1 MVTLADLRARSNV
14 PSWQQAV
21 AIVQELFLA
30 TVDQRG
36 SAARLPDIA
45 HIGLNPDGSI
55 ALLPQSSIPENPV
68 RHLAVL
74 LCLMLENVPAP
85 GPLLDLAERNLK
97 DPPEFPVPE
106 EFTRSLRYFERPG
119 RDEDIKDLVIRAER
133 AREQKA
139 VEDELRH
146 LEERALELL
155 EAQEIPERHIL
166 ERDGSVTVVKRER
179 KLGQG
184 PRLPAIS
191 TTEMI
196 GIDDVPP
203 VRAKWDIH
211 GTFRLVVIVGTLA
224 YAAYWITRQAPSPAG
239 VTKVEENVAKAARRV
254 FGEGSTAA
262 GPSGPSADRPPASAP
277 SPAAGPTGS
286 SGRTGG
292 SSSGGSGGA
301 SGSAPSGG
309 GTTAGSS
316 AGSGEASQP
325 APAGAPLPAVE
336 GGPINPLQQ
345 DDPGPSSNGTFSGN
359 DSDVIP
365 PVLLGNGTPA
375 PAPGAP
381 GATYQLIVDSSGN
394 VEQVQLIAGDR
405 GMRESMMRSHVKS
418 WKFRPATRRGGA
430 VRYRMQVRVAI

>member
-1 MVTLADLRARSNV
+1 MVTLADLRARSTV
-14 PSWQQAV
+14 PSWQEAV

-30 TVDQRG
+30 TVGERG

-119 RDEDIKDLVIRAER
+119 RDEDIKELVVRAER

-139 VEDELRH
+139 VDDELRH
-146 LEERALELL
+146 LEERSRELL

-166 ERDGSVTVVKRER
+166 ERDGTVTVVKRER

-191 TTEMI
+191 TTELI

-224 YAAYWITRQAPSPAG
+224 YAAYWITRQAPPPAG

-254 FGEGSTAA
+254 FGDGSGTGGA
-262 GPSGPSADRPPASAP
+262 PSGPSADRPPAPAP
-277 SPAAGPTGS
+277 SPAGSTG
-286 SGRTGG
+286 
-292 SSSGGSGGA
+292 SSGGSGG
-301 SGSAPSGG
+301 
-309 GTTAGSS
+309 SS
-316 AGSGEASQP
+316 AGGSGRSSSSAPAAGGTAAGSSGEASSS
-325 APAGAPLPAVE
+325 APPSAPLPAVE
-336 GGPINPLQQ
+336 GGPVKPLQQ
-345 DDPGPSSNGTFSGN
+345 DDPGAPATFSG
-359 DSDVIP
+359 SDADVTP
-365 PVLLGNGTPA
+365 PVLLGSGAPA
-375 PAPGAP
+375 PAAGVPA
-381 GATYQLIVDSSGN
+381 ATYQLIVDASGN

-405 GMRESMMRSHVKS
+405 GMRESMMRAHVKS
-418 WKFRPATRRGGA
+418 WKFRPASRRSGA
-430 VRYRMQVRVAI
+430 VRYRLQVRVAI

>member
-1 MVTLADLRARSNV
+1 MVTLADLRARSTV

-30 TVDQRG
+30 TVGERG

-45 HIGLNPDGSI
+45 HIGLNLDGSI

-119 RDEDIKDLVIRAER
+119 RDEDIKELVIRAER

-139 VEDELRH
+139 VDDELRH
-146 LEERALELL
+146 LEERSRELL
-155 EAQEIPERHIL
+155 QAQEIPERHVL

-191 TTEMI
+191 TTEVI

-211 GTFRLVVIVGTLA
+211 GTFRLVMIVGTLA
-224 YAAYWITRQAPSPAG
+224 YAAYWITRQAPPPAG

-254 FGEGSTAA
+254 FGDGSGT
-262 GPSGPSADRPPASAP
+262 GGRPSGPSADRPPASAP

-286 SGRTGG
+286 SGGSGGSSAGRSGG
-292 SSSGGSGGA
+292 SSSP
-301 SGSAPSGG
+301 APAAG
-309 GTTAGSS
+309 GTAAGS
-316 AGSGEASQP
+316 SGEASAS
-325 APAGAPLPAVE
+325 APPGAPLPAVE
-336 GGPINPLQQ
+336 GGPLKPLQQ
-345 DDPGPSSNGTFSGN
+345 DSPGAASTATFSG
-359 DSDVIP
+359 SDADVTP
-365 PVLLGNGTPA
+365 PVLLGSGA
-375 PAPGAP
+375 PAAAAGAP
-381 GATYQLIVDSSGN
+381 AATYQLIVDASGN

-405 GMRESMMRSHVKS
+405 GMRESMMRAHVKS
-418 WKFRPATRRGGA
+418 WKFRPATRGGGA
-430 VRYRMQVRVAI
+430 VRYRLQVRVAI

>member
-1 MVTLADLRARSNV
+1 MVTLADLRARSTV
-14 PSWQQAV
+14 PNWQQAV

-30 TVDQRG
+30 TVGERG

-55 ALLPQSSIPENPV
+55 ALLPQSSLPENPV

-97 DPPEFPVPE
+97 NPPEFPVPE

-119 RDEDIKDLVIRAER
+119 RDEDIKELVVRAER
-133 AREQKA
+133 AREQKT

-146 LEERALELL
+146 LEERSRELL

-166 ERDGSVTVVKRER
+166 ERDGTVTVVKRER

-191 TTEMI
+191 TTEVI

-224 YAAYWITRQAPSPAG
+224 YAAYWITRQAPPPAG

-254 FGEGSTAA
+254 FGDGSGTGG

-277 SPAAGPTGS
+277 SPAARPTG
-286 SGRTGG
+286 
-292 SSSGGSGGA
+292 SSGGSGG
-301 SGSAPSGG
+301 
-309 GTTAGSS
+309 SS
-316 AGSGEASQP
+316 AGGSGRSSSSAPAAGGTAAGSSGEASAS
-325 APAGAPLPAVE
+325 APPGAPLPAVE
-336 GGPINPLQQ
+336 GGPLEPLQQ
-345 DDPGPSSNGTFSGN
+345 DG
-359 DSDVIP
+359 
-365 PVLLGNGTPA
+365 
-375 PAPGAP
+375 PGAP
-381 GATYQLIVDSSGN
+381 C
-394 VEQVQLIAGDR
+394 E
-405 GMRESMMRSHVKS
+405 RSQ
-418 WKFRPATRRGGA
+418 AA
-430 VRYRMQVRVAI
+430 MLM

>member
-1 MVTLADLRARSNV
+1 MVTLADLRARSTV
-14 PSWQQAV
+14 PSWQEAV
-21 AIVQELFLA
+21 AIVQQLFLA
-30 TVDQRG
+30 TVGERG
-36 SAARLPDIA
+36 SAARLPDVA

-106 EFTRSLRYFERPG
+106 EFTRSLRYFERPR

-133 AREQKA
+133 AREQKT

-146 LEERALELL
+146 LEERAQELL

-166 ERDGSVTVVKRER
+166 ERDGTVTVVKRER

-191 TTEMI
+191 TTEVI

-203 VRAKWDIH
+203 VRSKWDVH
-211 GTFRLVVIVGTLA
+211 GTVRLVVIVGTLA
-224 YAAYWITRQAPSPAG
+224 YGGYWITRQGPSPPG

-254 FGEGSTAA
+254 FGDGSG
-262 GPSGPSADRPPASAP
+262 GPSGPSADRPPASTP
-277 SPAAGPTGS
+277 LPAAGPTGS
-286 SGRTGG
+286 SGRSGG
-292 SSSGGSGGA
+292 SSAGGSGASSSPAPGA
-301 SGSAPSGG
+301 GG
-309 GTTAGSS
+309 NGAGSS
-316 AGSGEASQP
+316 AGSGQASSSTPP
-325 APAGAPLPAVE
+325 AAPLPAVE
-336 GGPINPLQQ
+336 GGPITPLQEAAP
-345 DDPGPSSNGTFSGN
+345 PGPSSTGTFSG
-359 DSDVIP
+359 SDADVTP
-365 PVLLGNGTPA
+365 PVLLGGGAPA
-375 PAPGAP
+375 PAAGAP
-381 GATYQLIVDSSGN
+381 AATYQLTVDASGT
-394 VEQVQLIAGDR
+394 VQQVQLIAGDR

-418 WKFRPATRRGGA
+418 WKFRPATRGSRA
-430 VRYRMQVRVAI
+430 VRYRIQIRVAI